1 MKQLLDQ
8 LLYAQQLDRGSI
20 KQLALK
26 TVNQLM
32 EEESTT
38 TEDLKRFKTLLA
50 KIKML

>member
-8 LLYAQQLDRGSI
+8 LLYAQQLDRGII

-26 TVNQLM
+26 TVNKLM

-38 TEDLKRFKTLLA
+38 TEDLKRFKLL
-50 KIKML
+50 KDQIKRL

>member
-8 LLYAQQLDRGSI
+8 LLHAQLLDRGSI

-38 TEDLKRFKTLLA
+38 TEDQKRFKLL
-50 KIKML
+50 KEQIKRL

>member
-8 LLYAQQLDRGSI
+8 LLYAQQIDRGSI
-20 KQLALK
+20 KQLDLK

-38 TEDLKRFKTLLA
+38 TEDLKRFKILQA

>member
-8 LLYAQQLDRGSI
+8 LLYAQQLDKGSI

-32 EEESTT
+32 EEESIT
-38 TEDLKRFKTLLA
+38 TEDLKRFKILLEQ
-50 KIKML
+50 IKMV

>member
-8 LLYAQQLDRGSI
+8 LLYAQQLDRGCI

-26 TVNQLM
+26 TVKQLM

-38 TEDLKRFKTLLA
+38 TEDQKRLKLLQDQ
-50 KIKML
+50 IKRL

>member
-26 TVNQLM
+26 TVKQLM
-32 EEESTT
+32 EEESIT
-38 TEDLKRFKTLLA
+38 TEDLKRFKLL
-50 KIKML
+50 KEQIKRV

>member
-8 LLYAQQLDRGSI
+8 FLYAQQLDRGSI

-38 TEDLKRFKTLLA
+38 TEDLKRLNIT
-50 KIKML
+50 

>member
-8 LLYAQQLDRGSI
+8 LLHAQQLDRGSI

-38 TEDLKRFKTLLA
+38 TEDLKRFKILQA

>member
-8 LLYAQQLDRGSI
+8 LLYAQQLDSESI

-38 TEDLKRFKTLLA
+38 TEDLKRFKILQA

>member
-8 LLYAQQLDRGSI
+8 LLNAQQLDSGSI

-26 TVNQLM
+26 TVKQLM
-32 EEESTT
+32 EKECTT
-38 TEDLKRFKTLLA
+38 PEDQKRFKILQA

>member
-38 TEDLKRFKTLLA
+38 TEDQKRFKLL
-50 KIKML
+50 KEQIKWL